1 VVDLSTGSRRDD
13 VTASV
18 GELRVSKSGRFVVL
32 IDYDRQHSVTVHCLD
47 GLLQQL
53 EQEDI
58 DAGLNRRC
66 PGYVEVD
73 EQQQQTATNRS
84 NARGDCAGLYGVASQ
99 HESEMNNITIDDFIR
114 RCRRPPPPPV
124 CTERWLLS
132 QFDSRIS

>member
-1 VVDLSTGSRRDD
+1 MVDLSTGSRRDD

-32 IDYDRQHSVTVHCLD
+32 IDYERQHAVTVHCLD

-58 DAGLNRRC
+58 DAGVNRRC
-66 PGYVEVD
+66 PGYVEV
-73 EQQQQTATNRS
+73 EKPKQQT
-84 NARGDCAGLYGVASQ
+84 GDCAGLYGVAEQ
-99 HESEMNNITIDDFIR
+99 PESEVDDITIEDFIR

-124 CTERWLLS
+124 CTE
-132 QFDSRIS
+132 Q

>member
-32 IDYDRQHSVTVHCLD
+32 IDYERQHSVTVHCLD

-66 PGYVEVD
+66 PGYVEVGTPD
-73 EQQQQTATNRS
+73 
-84 NARGDCAGLYGVASQ
+84 ARDDWGCDGVASQ
-99 HESEMNNITIDDFIR
+99 NESEMNDLTIEDFIR

-124 CTERWLLS
+124 CSTRS
-132 QFDSRIS
+132 F